1 LKGRKE
7 ESESILTNLYEY
19 YKRDEQRK
27 REANEK
33 DEQPKPKAKNRKNTK
48 VVRSV
53 KKFRVK
59 SIYKCGCLYS
69 LGGNCTGLGEGDP

>member
-19 YKRDEQRK
+19 YERDEQCK

-33 DEQPKPKAKNRKNTK
+33 DEQRKLKAKNRKNTK
-48 VVRSV
+48 VVRRV

-59 SIYKCGCLYS
+59 SIYK
-69 LGGNCTGLGEGDP
+69 